1 MSYGTTRKSSL
12 QLELQTVEETS
23 QGRARLVVVLP
34 SLEQL
39 LGEPAFG
46 HGGPI
51 FLPGHSRPLDG
62 WDLFGPV
69 RERGI
74 VLH

>member
-1 MSYGTTRKSSL
+1 MSFGTTRKSSL
-12 QLELQTVEETS
+12 RLELQTVEETR
-23 QGRARLVVVLP
+23 QGDSRLFVLLP

-46 HGGPI
+46 HHAPI
-51 FLPGHSRPLDG
+51 FLPGQQRPLDG
-62 WDLFGPV
+62 WDLFGSV

>member
-1 MSYGTTRKSSL
+1 MSFGTTRKPN
-12 QLELQTVEETS
+12 QRLELQMIEKT
-23 QGRARLVVVLP
+23 ARDDARVFVVVP
-34 SLEQL
+34 TPEQL

-46 HGGPI
+46 HRNPI
-51 FLPGHSRPLDG
+51 FLPGRQRPLDG
-62 WDLFGPV
+62 WGIFGSV

>member
-1 MSYGTTRKSSL
+1 MSFGTTRKSSL
-12 QLELQTVEETS
+12 PLELQTVEETS
-23 QGRARLVVVLP
+23 RGRPRLVVVLP
-34 SLEQL
+34 TLEQL

-51 FLPGHSRPLDG
+51 FLPGHRRPLDG
-62 WDLFGPV
+62 WDLFGSV

>member
-1 MSYGTTRKSSL
+1 MSFGTTRKSSL

-39 LGEPAFG
+39 LGEPAFA
-46 HGGPI
+46 HGGAI